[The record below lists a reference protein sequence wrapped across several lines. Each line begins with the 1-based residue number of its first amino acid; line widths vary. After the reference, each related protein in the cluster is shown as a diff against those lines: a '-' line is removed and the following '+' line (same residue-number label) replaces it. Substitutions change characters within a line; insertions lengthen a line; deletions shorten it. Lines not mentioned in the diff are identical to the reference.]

1 MPAILV
7 FLLGTG
13 TGFALKYLWD
23 KYKSFDYHEND
34 KPKSTPIHTVDF
46 GDDTEVQ
53 KNTDKFYLQS
63 ISPLF
68 AKYNVNLNEMDAL
81 GNLCNKIQRSI
92 RIDLLELLTNQVSIQ
107 ALLHTYQTESIK
119 PLQVSFHFADSGAY
133 VSENYLT
140 DTIKNLGLSIN
151 ANSSTEQKVELILN
165 AYYAKGIEA
174 IFSNFGKEFE
184 KLELLNTTNDPA
196 LEKFYSALKDDLAF
210 HLKLLKK

>member
-23 KYKSFDYHEND
+23 KYKNFDFPESD
-34 KPKSTPIHTVDF
+34 KPISIPIHTVDF
-46 GDDTEVQ
+46 GNETETK

-68 AKYNVNLNEMDAL
+68 AKYNVNLNEMDAF
-81 GNLCNKIQRSI
+81 GRLCNKIRHDV
-92 RIDLLELLTNQVSIQ
+92 RIDLLELLTNQTSIKD
-107 ALLHTYQTESIK
+107 LLHAYQTEIVK
-119 PLQVSFHFADSGAY
+119 PLQILFHFT
-133 VSENYLT
+133 ENGVYETGDYLT

-151 ANSSTEQKVELILN
+151 ANSSLEQKVELILN
-165 AYYAKGIEA
+165 AYYAKGIEV

-184 KLELLNTTNDPA
+184 KLESLNTTNDPT
-196 LEKFYSALKDDLAF
+196 LENYYNRLKDDLAF